1 MHQDCW
7 LLYTLKN
14 HRQLLYLDPFFG
26 VQTPI
31 KPKIRIPLTKDNK
44 MYAKV
49 AVFIA
54 TGHSRRFLIGN
65 VESQSPGMVG
75 TDLSSALLPLVWQL
89 ILIIMIDELFLAARR
104 STHSAEDVPR
114 SFYCMYLIQTESWL
128 AGRNRHGI
136 QMYFPSTFF
145 QMTFSSSPAFSIWI
159 LTQHSHVSWT
169 LGVILVGKICIHV
182 TRGGSCTIRLMS
194 PNYLHGNKTRVN
206 LGTEMH
212 NWFDRR
218 LSDYSRC
225 KIKQNHL
232 LLFAMSDLRKAL
244 KLPCFLIINPLWRT
258 VGREWL
264 LPCQGELIPNKR
276 TPLLICARI
285 QSK

>member
-7 LLYTLKN
+7 LLHTLKN

-65 VESQSPGMVG
+65 VESQIPGMVG

-104 STHSAEDVPR
+104 STQRRGRSKELLLYVFNTDWILIGWTKQTRHSNVFPKHLFSND
-114 SFYCMYLIQTESWL
+114 FLLISRILHMDFDATFSCILNVGGHIGWKDLYSCHTGWMLHHSINVSKLPAWQQDQSESWNGD
-128 AGRNRHGI
+128 A
-136 QMYFPSTFF
+136 
-145 QMTFSSSPAFSIWI
+145 
-159 LTQHSHVSWT
+159 
-169 LGVILVGKICIHV
+169 
-182 TRGGSCTIRLMS
+182 
-194 PNYLHGNKTRVN
+194 
-206 LGTEMH
+206 
-212 NWFDRR
+212 
-218 LSDYSRC
+218 
-225 KIKQNHL
+225 
-232 LLFAMSDLRKAL
+232 
-244 KLPCFLIINPLWRT
+244 
-258 VGREWL
+258 
-264 LPCQGELIPNKR
+264 
-276 TPLLICARI
+276 
-285 QSK
+285 